1 MENINLEEMCKY
13 LAVMLDEEE
22 IEVKGL
28 APYLPV
34 RTVVEEGAA
43 KGKPSIAFLD
53 CDRYRCRKKGQKDV
67 WKPKW
72 VWDRWRKPGKTV
84 VKMMMAIVMREQV
97 RVIVSNHLYTF
108 SGRLYKQLT
117 GGPIG
122 LKLTTIRARIVLM
135 KFDERFKVALS
146 KLSLDPVLLQ
156 RYVDD
161 VNAGVQAV
169 PKGMVLQKSSTGE
182 LELVL
187 DIQKA
192 RSREERDRARDER
205 TAHLYGQV
213 ANTVMPK
220 SIVMEVD
227 YPSAHSSKRIPILD
241 MEVWMSDDQ
250 VITFNHYS
258 KPMASTDVIMA
269 RSTFTTREK
278 KNILLEEA
286 SRRLR
291 NCSPH
296 CTWEEKCVH
305 ITTLNLQMLW
315 CGH

>member
-1 MENINLEEMCKY
+1 M
-13 LAVMLDEEE
+13 
-22 IEVKGL
+22 
-28 APYLPV
+28 
-34 RTVVEEGAA
+34 
-43 KGKPSIAFLD
+43 
-53 CDRYRCRKKGQKDV
+53 
-67 WKPKW
+67 
-72 VWDRWRKPGKTV
+72 
-84 VKMMMAIVMREQV
+84 
-97 RVIVSNHLYTF
+97 
-108 SGRLYKQLT
+108 
-117 GGPIG
+117 
-122 LKLTTIRARIVLM
+122 
-135 KFDERFKVALS
+135 ALS

-161 VNAGVQAV
+161 VNAGAQAV
-169 PKGMVLQKSSTGE
+169 PKGMVLQKYSTGE

-220 SIVMEVD
+220 SIAMTVD
-227 YPSAHSSKRIPILD
+227 YPSAHGSKRIPILD

-250 VITFNHYS
+250 VITFNHYA
-258 KPMASTDVIMA
+258 KPMASKDVIMA
-269 RSTFTTREK
+269 RSAFTTREK

-305 ITTLNLQMLW
+305 ITTLNLQMMK
-315 CGH
+315 CGHKQEFRNMITCRAVAKYENSLENHRSGVKVMYRKREEMISQWEREGGKPT